1 MGNQASLLQQ
11 QQPVQCDAECQRQKR
26 IIELKSAYQNA
37 MQDETKDS
45 DEVRLARKQYYTY
58 TYGQNAFDGLE
69 EKALSKTVDANI
81 QKLQTKHDEL
91 IKEIKEQKVNNK
103 SYSIALKNM
112 DELLSK
118 YQTSNKTILSSLDKQ
133 EETLETSRRNVWYTN
148 QRIDRLD
155 YYGYFIS
162 MVLNIL
168 LLIAI
173 VFFMYDRK
181 YVSLVVVLV
190 CAVLISRVA

>member
-26 IIELKSAYQNA
+26 IIELKSAYQTA

-58 TYGQNAFDGLE
+58 TFGQNAFDGLE
-69 EKALSKTVDANI
+69 EKALSKTADANI

-118 YQTSNKTILSSLDKQ
+118 YQRSNNTILSSLDKQ
-133 EETLETSRRNVWYTN
+133 EDTLETSRRNVWYTN

-173 VFFMYDRK
+173 VFFMYDKK
-181 YVSLVVVLV
+181 YVSLIVVIVS
-190 CAVLISRVA
+190 AVLITRFA

>member
-1 MGNQASLLQQ
+1 MGNQSSLMQQ

-26 IIELKSAYQNA
+26 IIELKSAYQTA
-37 MQDETKDS
+37 IQDETKDS
-45 DEVRLARKQYYTY
+45 DQVRLARKQYYTY

-69 EKALSKTVDANI
+69 EKALSKTADANI
-81 QKLQTKHDEL
+81 QKLQAKQDEL

-118 YQTSNKTILSSLDKQ
+118 YNTSNNTILSTLDKQ
-133 EETLETSRRNVWYTN
+133 EDIFETSRRSVWYTN

-173 VFFMYDRK
+173 VFFMYDKK
-181 YVSLVVVLV
+181 YVSLVVVIV
-190 CAVLISRVA
+190 CAVLISRFA

>member
-26 IIELKSAYQNA
+26 IIELKSAYQTA

-69 EKALSKTVDANI
+69 EKALSKTADANI

-118 YQTSNKTILSSLDKQ
+118 YQTSNNTILSSLDKQ
-133 EETLETSRRNVWYTN
+133 EDTLETSRRNVWYTN

-173 VFFMYDRK
+173 VFFMYDKK
-181 YVSLVVVLV
+181 YVSLIVVVV
-190 CAVLISRVA
+190 SAVLITKFA

>member
-26 IIELKSAYQNA
+26 IIELKSAYQTA

-58 TYGQNAFDGLE
+58 TFGQNAFDGLE
-69 EKALSKTVDANI
+69 EKALSKTADANI

-118 YQTSNKTILSSLDKQ
+118 YQTSNNTILSSLDKQ

-173 VFFMYDRK
+173 VFFMYDKK
-181 YVSLVVVLV
+181 YVSLIVVIVS
-190 CAVLISRVA
+190 AVLITRFA

>member
-26 IIELKSAYQNA
+26 IIELKSAYQTA
-37 MQDETKDS
+37 MKDETKDS

-69 EKALSKTVDANI
+69 EKALSKTADANI

-118 YQTSNKTILSSLDKQ
+118 YQTSNNTILSSLDKQ

-168 LLIAI
+168 LLISI
-173 VFFMYDRK
+173 VFFMYDKK
-181 YVSLVVVLV
+181 YVSLIVVIVS
-190 CAVLISRVA
+190 AVLITRFA

>member
-26 IIELKSAYQNA
+26 IIELKSAYQTA
-37 MQDETKDS
+37 MKDETKDS

-69 EKALSKTVDANI
+69 EKALSKTADANI

-118 YQTSNKTILSSLDKQ
+118 YQTSNNTILSSLDKQ
-133 EETLETSRRNVWYTN
+133 EDTLETSQRNVWYTN

-168 LLIAI
+168 LLISI
-173 VFFMYDRK
+173 VFFMYDKK
-181 YVSLVVVLV
+181 YVSLIVVIVS
-190 CAVLISRVA
+190 AVLITRFA

>member
-26 IIELKSAYQNA
+26 IIELKSAYQTA

-58 TYGQNAFDGLE
+58 TYGVNAFDGLE
-69 EKALSKTVDANI
+69 EKALSKTADANI
-81 QKLQTKHDEL
+81 QKLQKKHDEL

-118 YQTSNKTILSSLDKQ
+118 YQASNNTILSSLDNQ
-133 EETLETSRRNVWYTN
+133 EDTLETSRRNVWYTN

-173 VFFMYDRK
+173 VFFMYDKK

-190 CAVLISRVA
+190 CAILISRFA

>member
-26 IIELKSAYQNA
+26 IIELKSAYQTA

-69 EKALSKTVDANI
+69 EKALSKTADANI
-81 QKLQTKHDEL
+81 QKLQAKHDEL

-118 YQTSNKTILSSLDKQ
+118 YQTSNNTILSSLDKQ
-133 EETLETSRRNVWYTN
+133 EDTLETSRRNVWYTN

-181 YVSLVVVLV
+181 YVSLVVVIV
-190 CAVLISRVA
+190 CAVLISRFT

>member
-26 IIELKSAYQNA
+26 IIELKSAYQTA
-37 MQDETKDS
+37 IQDETKDS
-45 DEVRLARKQYYTY
+45 DQVRLARKQYYTY

-69 EKALSKTVDANI
+69 EKALSKTADANI
-81 QKLQTKHDEL
+81 QKLQAKQDEL

-118 YQTSNKTILSSLDKQ
+118 YNTSNNTILSTLDKQ
-133 EETLETSRRNVWYTN
+133 EDIFETSRRSVWYTN

-173 VFFMYDRK
+173 VFFMYDKK
-181 YVSLVVVLV
+181 YVSLVVVIV
-190 CAVLISRVA
+190 CAVLISRFA

>member
-26 IIELKSAYQNA
+26 IIELKSAYQTA

-69 EKALSKTVDANI
+69 EKALSKSADANI

-112 DELLSK
+112 NELLSK
-118 YQTSNKTILSSLDKQ
+118 YQTSNNAILSSLDKQ

-173 VFFMYDRK
+173 VFFMYDKK

>member
-26 IIELKSAYQNA
+26 IIELKSAYQTA

-118 YQTSNKTILSSLDKQ
+118 YQTSNNTILSSLDKQ

-173 VFFMYDRK
+173 VFFMYDKK
-181 YVSLVVVLV
+181 YVSLVVVIV
-190 CAVLISRVA
+190 CAILISRYA

>member
-1 MGNQASLLQQ
+1 MGNQASLLQG
-11 QQPVQCDAECQRQKR
+11 QQPIQCDAECQRQKR
-26 IIELKSAYQNA
+26 IIELKSAYQTA

-58 TYGQNAFDGLE
+58 TYGENAFDGLE
-69 EKALSKTVDANI
+69 EKALSKTANANI
-81 QKLQTKHDEL
+81 QKLQSKHDDL

-103 SYSIALKNM
+103 SYSIALKKM

-118 YQTSNKTILSSLDKQ
+118 YNASNNTILSSLDNQ
-133 EETLETSRRNVWYTN
+133 EDILETSRRNVWYTN
-148 QRIDRLD
+148 QRINQLG

-168 LLIAI
+168 LFIAI
-173 VFFMYDRK
+173 IFFMYDRK
-181 YVSLVVVLV
+181 YISLIVVIV
-190 CAVLISRVA
+190 CSIVISRFV